1 MARTVLYLSAKE
13 RKTCLSDLRPDKRQN
28 TGGSCVQNSVRTGA
42 PSSGDMPFAVLFLYD
57 GGAIPDVARQS
68 PRRISRAAA
77 ELRKPF
83 PVHAL
88 CSVALDVTLQ
98 G

>member
-1 MARTVLYLSAKE
+1 
-13 RKTCLSDLRPDKRQN
+13 
-28 TGGSCVQNSVRTGA
+28 
-42 PSSGDMPFAVLFLYD
+42 MPFAVLFLYD